1 MSGAVDIFLVQGI
14 LSSRVYAI
22 YKRPRMLKYCLV
34 ALFTCC
40 STISIALIALSMRD
54 VPGEHQI
61 DRVDIDLTHFSN
73 ITPSCR
79 INCLLHIKK
88 SSQYMGI
95 LVYVYLY

>member
-1 MSGAVDIFLVQGI
+1 
-14 LSSRVYAI
+14 
-22 YKRPRMLKYCLV
+22 
-34 ALFTCC
+34 
-40 STISIALIALSMRD
+40 MRD

-73 ITPSCR
+73 IAPSCR